1 MDSEDADLI
10 YILSQ
15 DPTFGK
21 LQLERGGADGLVD
34 VHANGDVDRFTQA
47 DIDNGEAEL
56 GILFFNPSMLIPL
69 LK

>member
-56 GILFFNPSMLIPL
+56 
-69 LK
+69 